1 MILLLLLLLSFQEPA
16 PEQDL
21 MEEVMEAVDQVKQG
35 FLDLDRQLHASMK
48 EVDASPEGGSALRG
62 HLQEA
67 ATQAGILLQKME
79 ALLGILPEREGPSG
93 GSGNPSPGD
102 PQDSRKKPGE
112 GDPDSSVP
120 RPSEEDGEGSG
131 QPGHSFS
138 PGLLLDPRPG
148 AWGSLPPRLQDALR
162 QASTE
167 RLPLKY
173 RRWLKAYHRRQGGLR

>member
-1 MILLLLLLLSFQEPA
+1 MILLLPLLFSFQEPA

-48 EVDASPEGGSALRG
+48 DVDASPEGGSALRG

-79 ALLGILPEREGPSG
+79 FLLGILPEREGPSG
-93 GSGNPSPGD
+93 GSGKPSPGD
-102 PQDSRKKPGE
+102 PQDSQKNPGE
-112 GDPDSSVP
+112 GNPDSSVP

-131 QPGHSFS
+131 QPRHSIS
-138 PGLLLDPRPG
+138 PGLLLDSRPG
-148 AWGSLPPRLQDALR
+148 AWGSLPPRLQEALR
-162 QASTE
+162 PASAD
-167 RLPLKY
+167 RLPFKY
-173 RRWLKAYHRRQGGLR
+173 RRWLKAYHRRQGNPR